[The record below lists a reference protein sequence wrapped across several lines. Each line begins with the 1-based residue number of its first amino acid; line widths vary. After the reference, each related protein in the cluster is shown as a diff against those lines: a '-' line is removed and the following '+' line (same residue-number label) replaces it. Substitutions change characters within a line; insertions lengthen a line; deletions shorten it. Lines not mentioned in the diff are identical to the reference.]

1 MLCFLISQLAVSCFS
16 HDIFDLIIHSV
27 FFHKCLLRIY
37 HTHIPGIVLGDRNIS
52 MNKSTLSPWC
62 SHSSDFPQIVFMYF
76 LTFCPFSKML
86 YFLFLLSFKINFAWD
101 TISTNVLGFSL
112 SFFTDQIAGNFTWFA
127 SELHILLIMEV
138 IWCTWFG
145 LIYIIFWLSY
155 ILAFWPLH
163 LFKGRE

>member
-1 MLCFLISQLAVSCFS
+1 MFS
-16 HDIFDLIIHSV
+16 HFTTCSLMFFSWHFWSNNSFSIHSQM
-27 FFHKCLLRIY
+27 FTKDLSYSYTRHCSRWYKYISEQKAPCL
-37 HTHIPGIVLGDRNIS
+37 HGAHILVIS
-52 MNKSTLSPWC
+52 LKLFSCISWLSA
-62 SHSSDFPQIVFMYF
+62 
-76 LTFCPFSKML
+76 PFSKC
-86 YFLFLLSFKINFAWD
+86 FILFSYCHVKINFAWD

-155 ILAFWPLH
+155 TLAFWPLH